1 MRIAASFAKP
11 VLSALGLSFAC
22 TVALAAELRLEL
34 VGPPRVFTTEALL
47 ARPDVREVEIM
58 EDAVQGKLT
67 RYHAVPLANLLE
79 GVMPGD
85 AVQAVAANGV
95 IAELSA
101 APLLATAESGARAW
115 VAIEEPDERWPLRA
129 DDLPSAGPFALVW
142 TRPQAGGIGPEQWPE
157 QLVALRRLP
166 PVIERFPALLP
177 DPALPATHDIR
188 RGMDHFVRYCMAC
201 HTLDGQGDAQ
211 LGPDLNRPLS
221 PVEYLPADLLRA
233 YIRNPQSLRRWPQAR
248 MPAFGETVL
257 PDDSLDDIL
266 AYLRHMAGRK
276 EGVIE
281 LSAPVTP

>member
-1 MRIAASFAKP
+1 MGIAASFAKP
-11 VLSALGLSFAC
+11 VLRVLGLSLAC
-22 TVALAAELRLEL
+22 TGALAAELRLEL
-34 VGPPRVFTTEALL
+34 VGPPRIFTTEALL
-47 ARPDVREVEIM
+47 ARPDVRELEILS
-58 EDAVQGKLT
+58 DVVQGQLT

-79 GVMPGD
+79 GVLPGD
-85 AVQAVAANGV
+85 AVQAVAANGAV
-95 IAELSA
+95 AELSA
-101 APLLATAESGARAW
+101 APLLAATDAGARAW
-115 VAIEEPDERWPLRA
+115 VAIEEPHEPWPMRA
-129 DDLPSAGPFALVW
+129 DNQSGGGPFALVW
-142 TRPQAGGIGPEQWPE
+142 TRPEAGGIGPEQWPE

-248 MPAFGETVL
+248 MPAFGDAVL
-257 PDDSLDDIL
+257 PDDALDDIL
-266 AYLRHMAGRK
+266 AYLRHMAVRK
-276 EGVIE
+276 EGPAPE
-281 LSAPVTP
+281 APVTP